1 MIMGRRYDL
10 GKLGTVLAVL
20 TNRVTKDMRC
30 VLAVGIMTLVVS
42 LITMVMVLYMTTN
55 EYRAGACIVGT
66 TAITSICKTAK
77 AKAGARVEYAKHT
90 IDCVV

>member
-1 MIMGRRYDL
+1 MGRRYDL

-42 LITMVMVLYMTTN
+42 LITMLMV
-55 EYRAGACIVGT
+55 I
-66 TAITSICKTAK
+66 
-77 AKAGARVEYAKHT
+77 
-90 IDCVV
+90 

>member
-1 MIMGRRYDL
+1 MGRRYDL

-20 TNRVTKDMRC
+20 TDRVTKSMRC
-30 VLAVGIMTLVVS
+30 ALVVNIMTLAIS
-42 LITMVMVLYMTTN
+42 LITMLTVLYMATN

-77 AKAGARVEYAKHT
+77 AKAGARAEYAKHT